1 MHPAARKSFQGG
13 DCHLCQM
20 RRVGIHRQAGV
31 SVAASDH
38 SLSLVWY
45 FLLSFPASCFF
56 GAVPQCCRVTQLQQ
70 EVEAYRKVEG
80 QLREELRLA
89 RDNLAHRDEE
99 YRKIRD
105 EQTRLS
111 PLDFFVSH
119 TLCPLPRLLHLED
132 WSSSSSRVLVG
143 TAWLVGTA
151 GCILRR
157 WRAC

>member
-105 EQTRLS
+105 EQTRFS
-111 PLDFFVSH
+111 PLDFG
-119 TLCPLPRLLHLED
+119 PLPPMHSVPWNLHPGD
-132 WSSSSSRVLVG
+132 
-143 TAWLVGTA
+143 
-151 GCILRR
+151 
-157 WRAC
+157 